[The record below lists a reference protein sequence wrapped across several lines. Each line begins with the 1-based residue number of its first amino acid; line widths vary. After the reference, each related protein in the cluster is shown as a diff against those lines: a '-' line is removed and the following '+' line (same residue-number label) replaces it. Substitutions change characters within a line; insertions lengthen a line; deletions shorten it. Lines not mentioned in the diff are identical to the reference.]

1 MDNKQGKY
9 KIISFFAKKA
19 RGLMAAFI
27 IKNRISDVNLIKTFD
42 SGGYRFNSSLTEVD
56 RWVFTRD

>member
-1 MDNKQGKY
+1 
-9 KIISFFAKKA
+9 
-19 RGLMAAFI
+19 MAAFI

>member
-1 MDNKQGKY
+1 
-9 KIISFFAKKA
+9 
-19 RGLMAAFI
+19 MAAFI

-42 SGGYRFNSSLTEVD
+42 SGGYRFNSSLTEGD